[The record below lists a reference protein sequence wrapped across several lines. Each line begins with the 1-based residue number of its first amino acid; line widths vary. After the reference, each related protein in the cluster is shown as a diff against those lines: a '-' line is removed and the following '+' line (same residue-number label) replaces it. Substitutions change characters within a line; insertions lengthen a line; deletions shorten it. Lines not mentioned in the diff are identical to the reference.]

1 MALVA
6 VHAVVYVSADALVIL
21 VGLILGVAVRA
32 LKDGIIIRIDVAGR
46 ADAIRVTVI
55 GWELRVLRVVEGR
68 IQPA

>member
-32 LKDGIIIRIDVAGR
+32 LKHGIIIRIDVAGS
-46 ADAIRVTVI
+46 AHTIRVPVI
-55 GWELRVLRVVEGR
+55 DGELRVLRVVESR
-68 IQPA
+68 V